1 MADFRES
8 SIFKRPRREKG
19 TTKESGRELCFI
31 TGEHS
36 ESKYKKW
43 SSRITYYVKLE
54 LQTVHSHFV
63 IFMMR
68 KRTYPV
74 NLLMSWQS

>member
-36 ESKYKKW
+36 ESKYKK
-43 SSRITYYVKLE
+43 
-54 LQTVHSHFV
+54 
-63 IFMMR
+63 
-68 KRTYPV
+68 
-74 NLLMSWQS
+74 

>member
-19 TTKESGRELCFI
+19 MTKESGRELCFI

-36 ESKYKKW
+36 ESKYKK
-43 SSRITYYVKLE
+43 
-54 LQTVHSHFV
+54 
-63 IFMMR
+63 
-68 KRTYPV
+68 
-74 NLLMSWQS
+74 